1 MRGEGAYAWVM
12 PASVQ
17 IDQRMCERSF
27 HPTLVHQ
34 AALYSLLLDQC
45 SAANIQVHGPLR
57 TVTYKANGAAVLVVF
72 ARGW

>member
-1 MRGEGAYAWVM
+1 M

-34 AALYSLLLDQC
+34 AALYSLLLDH
-45 SAANIQVHGPLR
+45 ALLHIQVHGPLR